1 MTSSPTEPR
10 TAVVIGVGPGTGA
23 ALARRMAK
31 EGYRVA
37 LLARSGDT
45 TEPLADELGGV
56 AVRCDA
62 SRPDDVRRALDE
74 VRDRLGPVSA
84 LLYNAGSGTFGG
96 LDDVTEAA
104 LEQAWR
110 VNVLG
115 LFTAV
120 KALKDDL
127 VESRGAVVVTGAT
140 ASRRGVPFT
149 TAFAQAKMGQR
160 ALCESLARAL
170 WKERVHLAL
179 VVVDG
184 VIDLP
189 RTRERMKD
197 KPADFFVKPDEIA
210 ETAAFLVRQPESAW
224 TFELEVRPFG
234 ERW

>member
-1 MTSSPTEPR
+1 MADPKV
-10 TAVVIGVGPGTGA
+10 AVLIGVGPGTGE
-23 ALARRMAK
+23 ALARRMAQD
-31 EGYRVA
+31 GYRVA
-37 LLARSGDT
+37 LLARSGET
-45 TEPLADELGGV
+45 TEPLAQELSGI

-62 SRPDDVRRALDE
+62 SQPEDLRRALDE
-74 VRDRLGPVSA
+74 VRERLGPAHA
-84 LLYNAGSGTFGG
+84 LLYNAGSGSFGG
-96 LDDVTEAA
+96 LDDVDEAD
-104 LEQAWR
+104 LERAWR

-120 KALKDDL
+120 KALRNDL
-127 VESRGAVVVTGAT
+127 VANQGAVVVTGAT

-170 WKERVHLAL
+170 WKEQVHVAL

-197 KPADFFVKPDEIA
+197 KPDEFFVKPDEIA
-210 ETAAFLVRQPESAW
+210 VTVAHLMRQPRSAW

-234 ERW
+234 ESW

>member
-1 MTSSPTEPR
+1 MEGSKV
-10 TAVVIGVGPGTGA
+10 AVVIGVGPGTGE
-23 ALARRMAK
+23 ALARRFSAD
-31 EGYRVA
+31 GYRVA

-45 TEPLADELGGV
+45 IDPLAKELGGL
-56 AVRCDA
+56 AVRCDVG
-62 SRPDDVRRALDE
+62 SPDELRQALTE
-74 VRDRLGPVSA
+74 VRTQLGPVEVV
-84 LLYNAGSGTFGG
+84 LYNAGSGTFGT
-96 LDDVTEAA
+96 LDQVDEAA

-120 KALKDDL
+120 KTLRSDL
-127 VESRGAVVVTGAT
+127 VANRGAVVVTGAT

-160 ALCESLARAL
+160 ALCESLARSL
-170 WKERVHLAL
+170 WKERVHVAL

-189 RTRERMKD
+189 RTRERMKE
-197 KPADFFVKPDEIA
+197 KPDTFFVKPQEIA
-210 ETAAFLVRQPESAW
+210 LTAAHLVRQPPSAW

-234 ERW
+234 ETW

>member
-1 MTSSPTEPR
+1 MADPK
-10 TAVVIGVGPGTGA
+10 TAVIIGVGPGTGE
-23 ALARRMAK
+23 ALARRMATD
-31 EGYRVA
+31 GYRVA
-37 LLARSGDT
+37 LLARSGNT
-45 TEPLADELGGV
+45 TDALAKELSGL
-56 AVRCDA
+56 AVRCDV
-62 SRPDDVRRALDE
+62 SQPDDVRRALDE
-74 VRDRLGPVSA
+74 VRAKLGPVHA
-84 LLYNAGSGTFGG
+84 LLYNAGSGSFGG
-96 LDDVTEAA
+96 LDDVDVAE

-120 KALKDDL
+120 KALKPDL
-127 VESRGAVVVTGAT
+127 VATQGAVVVTGAT

-170 WKERVHLAL
+170 WKERVHVAL

-189 RTRERMKD
+189 RTRARMKD
-197 KPADFFVKPDEIA
+197 KPDEFFVKPDEIA
-210 ETAAFLVRQPESAW
+210 VTAAHLVRQPQSAW

-234 ERW
+234 ETW